1 VGIIVSPIASHFGGL
16 FNLFRPNTMLSMPE
30 EAAAAAAAAAAIVKN
45 LAVCE
50 KDGIF
55 FISEISRF
63 STSYR

>member
-30 EAAAAAAAAAAIVKN
+30 EAAAAAAAAAIVKN